1 MSLLMIMDI
10 DHFSRYPS
18 SPDELIRVFQTY
30 RSPMAA
36 NLQFVFYT
44 PKKKGAD
51 VLVKVLLNGEEAQ
64 LGFLQPFSGPYY
76 KWADVRTY
84 LENRVSLFV
93 DAKN

>member
-1 MSLLMIMDI
+1 MKRL
-10 DHFSRYPS
+10 FSILIAFALD
-18 SPDELIRVFQTY
+18 SPDVF
-30 RSPMAA
+30 
-36 NLQFVFYT
+36 FT
-44 PKKKGAD
+44 PKKKGGD